1 MSDNALRNRP
11 PAGRGFVDSLFG
23 EGGPARVDLKMHG
36 TVPFVDAARIWA
48 LAAGL
53 HETNTAERLKR
64 LGEAGRLPEDD
75 VRAWVPSFEY
85 FQLMR
90 LRTQHRRSQTY
101 AASTDNPNEVELS
114 ELTTLDRRIINE
126 AFRQARKAQQRLEL
140 DFPG

>member
-1 MSDNALRNRP
+1 
-11 PAGRGFVDSLFG
+11 
-23 EGGPARVDLKMHG
+23 MHG

-64 LGEAGRLPEDD
+64 LGEAGRLPADD

-90 LRTQHRRSQTY
+90 LRAQHQRAETY
-101 AASTDNPNEVELS
+101 AGETDNPNEVELG
-114 ELTTLDRRIINE
+114 ELSALDRRIINE
-126 AFRQARKAQQRLEL
+126 AFRQARKVQQRLEL